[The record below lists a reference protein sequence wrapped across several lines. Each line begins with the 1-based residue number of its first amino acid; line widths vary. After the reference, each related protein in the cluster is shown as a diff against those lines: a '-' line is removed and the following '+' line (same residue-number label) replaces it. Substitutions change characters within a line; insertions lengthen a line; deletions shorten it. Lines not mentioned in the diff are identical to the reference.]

1 MTDNRLRTKKDLLDL
16 GIWIEND
23 KYRLG
28 LMPGCI
34 ATMYPVSISDNRT
47 RGLSLRE
54 VNPHMTYNRSGL
66 RKMYMIYKFHGGKI
80 TISAARLYYIWFIG
94 DVKDGFDVD
103 HIDND
108 SLNNSV
114 ENLQLISHQENI
126 KKKVFDTQCRH
137 ANECWLRNLDLK
149 TFKAYCKKFSNN
161 V

>member
-1 MTDNRLRTKKDLLDL
+1 MLDNRLRTKQDLLDL
-16 GIWIEND
+16 GIWIEAD
-23 KYRLG
+23 SYRLG

-34 ATMYPVSISDNRT
+34 ATMYPVTIKDRRT
-47 RGLSLRE
+47 NITRK
-54 VNPHMTYNRSGL
+54 VNPHMTYNRSGK

-80 TISAARLYYIWFIG
+80 SITAARLYYIWFKG

-108 SLNNSV
+108 SLNNKV

-126 KKKVFDTQCRH
+126 QKKVFDVNCKH
-137 ANECWLRNLDLK
+137 VNDCWLKDLDLE
-149 TFKAYCKKFSNN
+149 TFKQYCKMFSKN